1 MIFIFVYFKICL
13 FPILFI
19 SDFVISDFA
28 VLISTLLMWV
38 PQFWMQKI
46 KTLCIKN
53 ANIGNYFEITAKMSF
68 FSHYRNI
75 NTTQSSLTY
84 LKIIQKRNNICQKV
98 VLSVQKLL

>member
-13 FPILFI
+13 FQNLFI

-28 VLISTLLMWV
+28 VLISTLLMWF

-46 KTLCIKN
+46 KTLCIRN

-84 LKIIQKRNNICQKV
+84 LKIIQKGNNICQKV
-98 VLSVQKLL
+98 VLSVQKFL

>member
-1 MIFIFVYFKICL
+1 
-13 FPILFI
+13 LFI

-28 VLISTLLMWV
+28 VLISTLLIWL
-38 PQFWMQKI
+38 PQFWMQKT

-53 ANIGNYFEITAKMSF
+53 ANIGNYFEITAKMSV

-75 NTTQSSLTY
+75 NTAKPSLTY
-84 LKIIQKRNNICQKV
+84 LICIRQNGNKICQKV

>member
-1 MIFIFVYFKICL
+1 MV
-13 FPILFI
+13 
-19 SDFVISDFA
+19 SA
-28 VLISTLLMWV
+28 VLDA
-38 PQFWMQKI
+38 KI

>member
-19 SDFVISDFA
+19 SDFA
-28 VLISTLLMWV
+28 VLISTLLMWF